1 MRTILSGFVA
11 ALALGAVLA
20 VAPSHAGDGN
30 TIYIIQ
36 ESPAGSASGNTLS
49 VDQSQAS
56 DSFVLGPGDGLLQHV
71 RTLDRS
77 GIVDESVPDALVSS
91 QTSLVPALQ
100 RGSGNIAT
108 LTIEGSNAEIQ
119 LLQDNQ
125 NYLYLADSGNVATV
139 VTASANSL
147 GAIVQ
152 EGGGNNAT
160 LSLGNNA
167 QGLIGQFGTNLTA
180 DLTVPGSSSGQIVQ
194 IGNNS
199 QATLSVNSGASVT
212 YTQVGDNLGSVNP
225 ATVQVFTTNPGNITI
240 TQTGF

>member
-1 MRTILSGFVA
+1 MRTILSGSAA

-36 ESPAGSASGNTLS
+36 ENPAGSASGNTLS
-49 VDQSQAS
+49 VNQSQAN
-56 DSFVLGPGDGLLQHV
+56 DSFVLGPSDGLLQHL
-71 RTLDRS
+71 RTLDRN
-77 GIVDESVPDALVSS
+77 GIVDESVPDALVST
-91 QTSLVPALQ
+91 QISLTPALQ
-100 RGSGNIAT
+100 RGSGNTAT
-108 LTIEGSNAEIQ
+108 LTIDGNNAEIQ

-125 NYLYLADSGNVATV
+125 NYLYLADPGNAATV
-139 VTASANSL
+139 VTAGTNAL

-152 EGGGNNAT
+152 EGGSNNAI

-180 DLTVPGSSSGQIVQ
+180 NLTVPDSSSGQIVQ
-194 IGNNS
+194 VGNNS
-199 QATLSVNSGASVT
+199 QAMLSVNSGASVT